1 MKKIVL
7 LIVIASLLYLAFNSG
22 LSEYLKPQFYQ
33 ELYEQY
39 PVLTIGVFFVA
50 YLLVAAV
57 PAAALMTLL
66 AGAIFGLWIGLVL
79 VSFASSIGAALAF
92 LVSRTLLR
100 EYVEK
105 RFSGQLEKINKGLDR
120 DGILYLL
127 TLRLVP
133 LIPFFVI
140 NLVMGLTRMK
150 VRTFYWVSQIGMLPV
165 TAIYVNAGAQIGQ
178 IEELSLDGILTPNLW
193 IGIILLAVAPF
204 LARQIANAIRSGK
217 VYKKWNV
224 EKPKAFDTN
233 MVVIGAG
240 SAGLVSSYIAAAV
253 KAKVVLIERHKMG
266 GDCLN
271 TGCVPSKAL
280 LKSGAIAKTFKRAEE
295 FGLES
300 VSAKVDFPKV
310 MQRVERVI
318 SEIEPHDS
326 PERYRSLGVDVVEG
340 EAEIVSPWKVRV
352 GEREIT
358 TRNIVLATGAS
369 PRIPNFSGLEQ
380 IDYLTSDTIWEI
392 KELPEKLLVVGS
404 GPIGCELAQ
413 AFQRLGSQVSMVFR
427 SPRLL
432 PKEDSDVAEALIA
445 QLEKEGVQLLAEH
458 DIVQFN
464 RAQDVGKDRVRL
476 GCKGQEVELEFDR
489 VLIATGR
496 QANVQIPGL
505 DQLDLT
511 VNQDGTLY
519 VDEYLR
525 TKYPNIYACG
535 DLVGP
540 HQYTHAASHQAWYVA
555 VNALFSPLKSFR
567 VDYKVMPR
575 VTFTDPEIA
584 TVGVTESEAKEQNI
598 EYEVTSYGIDDLD
611 RAIADG
617 EAHGFVKVLTRPGSD
632 KILGATIVGYQAGNL
647 LGEFVLAM
655 KQGIGLNKIL
665 GTIHAYPTMIEAN
678 KYVAGVWKR
687 EHKPEKVLNWVEKF
701 HSWRR

>member
-1 MKKIVL
+1 M
-7 LIVIASLLYLAFNSG
+7 
-22 LSEYLKPQFYQ
+22 
-33 ELYEQY
+33 
-39 PVLTIGVFFVA
+39 
-50 YLLVAAV
+50 
-57 PAAALMTLL
+57 
-66 AGAIFGLWIGLVL
+66 
-79 VSFASSIGAALAF
+79 
-92 LVSRTLLR
+92 
-100 EYVEK
+100 
-105 RFSGQLEKINKGLDR
+105 
-120 DGILYLL
+120 
-127 TLRLVP
+127 
-133 LIPFFVI
+133 
-140 NLVMGLTRMK
+140 
-150 VRTFYWVSQIGMLPV
+150 
-165 TAIYVNAGAQIGQ
+165 
-178 IEELSLDGILTPNLW
+178 
-193 IGIILLAVAPF
+193 
-204 LARQIANAIRSGK
+204 
-217 VYKKWNV
+217 
-224 EKPKAFDTN
+224 
-233 MVVIGAG
+233 
-240 SAGLVSSYIAAAV
+240 
-253 KAKVVLIERHKMG
+253 
-266 GDCLN
+266 
-271 TGCVPSKAL
+271 
-280 LKSGAIAKTFKRAEE
+280 
-295 FGLES
+295 
-300 VSAKVDFPKV
+300 
-310 MQRVERVI
+310 
-318 SEIEPHDS
+318 
-326 PERYRSLGVDVVEG
+326 
-340 EAEIVSPWKVRV
+340 
-352 GEREIT
+352 
-358 TRNIVLATGAS
+358 
-369 PRIPNFSGLEQ
+369 
-380 IDYLTSDTIWEI
+380 
-392 KELPEKLLVVGS
+392 
-404 GPIGCELAQ
+404 
-413 AFQRLGSQVSMVFR
+413 
-427 SPRLL
+427 L
-432 PKEDSDVAEALIA
+432 PKEDDDVAEALIA
-445 QLEKEGVQLLAEH
+445 QLVKEGVQLLAEH

-464 RAQDVGKDRVRL
+464 RAQDLGKDRVRL
-476 GCKGQEVELEFDR
+476 GSKGQEVELEFDR

-496 QANVQIPGL
+496 QANVKIPGL

-519 VDEYLR
+519 VDDYLR